1 MTTLIMF
8 LCLAAPLQDEAKS
21 PESQTQS
28 EAAEAAAF
36 ARSEADHWK
45 LTCEDSRV
53 RKLDLLADPVLRW
66 SNPAVGRVY
75 GSVFLWTAEGRPIA
89 AASIYRW
96 FAPYTQRTAEFVQ
109 LSSHAVVAER
119 DGRKRWTPESRLV
132 KSHPLDDAPPPDN
145 SARKRA
151 AQMRLLAGEFTP
163 ELTDKRVIN
172 EGTRQQLRLLEKP
185 IYQYGAGPGGLVE
198 GALFAFV
205 VGTDPEVLLLLEARE
220 IEDKAVWHY
229 ALARMNR
236 DAMHVRYHDREV
248 WSVPYLEKPWSDS
261 RSDYFLHEIP
271 ISSREPVEP

>member
-1 MTTLIMF
+1 MMTLIMF
-8 LCLAAPLQDEAKS
+8 LWLGAPLQDEATAT
-21 PESQTQS
+21 ESQTHA
-28 EAAEAAAF
+28 EAAEAATF
-36 ARSEADHWK
+36 ARNEADNWK
-45 LTCEDSRV
+45 LSCDDGRV

-75 GSVFLWTAEGRPIA
+75 GSVFLWTADGRPIA

-119 DGRKRWTPESRLV
+119 DGRKRWTPDAGLV
-132 KSHPLDDAPPPDN
+132 KFHPLADAPLPDK
-145 SARKRA
+145 SSRKRA
-151 AQMRLLAGEFTP
+151 AQMRLLAGEFAP

-172 EGTRQQLRLLEKP
+172 EGTQQQLRLLEKP
-185 IYQYGAGPGGLVE
+185 IYQYGAGAGGLIE

-236 DAMHVRYHDREV
+236 DAMRVRHRDREV
-248 WSVPYLEKPWSDS
+248 WSVPFLEKPWADS

-271 ISSREPVEP
+271 ISSRQPVEP